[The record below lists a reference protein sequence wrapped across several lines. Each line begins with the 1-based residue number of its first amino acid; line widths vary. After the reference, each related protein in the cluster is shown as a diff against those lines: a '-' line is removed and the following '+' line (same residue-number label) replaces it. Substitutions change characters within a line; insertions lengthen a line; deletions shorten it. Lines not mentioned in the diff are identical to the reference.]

1 MSSADRP
8 GSIFAFA
15 SWMRTWPRRYGFA
28 LIAVCTA
35 IAAQRGLEVGIGFA
49 HSFLLF
55 YPTILLV
62 SLLAGFVPGVMAT
75 LLSACT
81 AAYFY
86 SLPSHLFVVSDEIEI
101 VGLALFV
108 IVGISISWLADS
120 LRQRADRLQEFEKAV
135 EGVEEMIV
143 VIDRDYRYL
152 IANRAYLNFRGVN
165 RDDVIGHCAFDL
177 PTGKEFEMTVRSKL
191 EQCLRGE
198 IVQDE
203 MSYEDR
209 TGGERELSVTYF
221 PIEGSKGVDRVACIL
236 QDVTER
242 RTAGRSLRLFRA
254 LIDHSNDAV
263 EVVDPETLRFLD
275 VNEKACQDLGYTREE
290 LLGFTVLRQIELRG
304 SSFGLAGE

>member
-1 MSSADRP
+1 
-8 GSIFAFA
+8 
-15 SWMRTWPRRYGFA
+15 
-28 LIAVCTA
+28 
-35 IAAQRGLEVGIGFA
+35 
-49 HSFLLF
+49 
-55 YPTILLV
+55 
-62 SLLAGFVPGVMAT
+62 
-75 LLSACT
+75 
-81 AAYFY
+81 
-86 SLPSHLFVVSDEIEI
+86 
-101 VGLALFV
+101 
-108 IVGISISWLADS
+108 
-120 LRQRADRLQEFEKAV
+120 
-135 EGVEEMIV
+135 
-143 VIDRDYRYL
+143 
-152 IANRAYLNFRGVN
+152 
-165 RDDVIGHCAFDL
+165 
-177 PTGKEFEMTVRSKL
+177 
-191 EQCLRGE
+191 
-198 IVQDE
+198 